1 MQTSSVVRR
10 TPDFGG
16 QVAPSPPLA
25 SRPATRVQF
34 GLGAVLQY
42 SIIPS
47 LRAAGSEDS
56 LPRRRLGEGGRTTTR
71 TAPRLSSP
79 KSCPTKP
86 VVCRLQTPM
95 ASEVGRTKRV
105 VRTNSTPIRRVHTVM
120 GLTRYKRLENSFGIW
135 RRLGWVKSTSFF

>member
-1 MQTSSVVRR
+1 M
-10 TPDFGG
+10 PDFGG

-42 SIIPS
+42 STTPS

-71 TAPRLSSP
+71 TA
-79 KSCPTKP
+79 CPTWLFCARWLA
-86 VVCRLQTPM
+86 VLS
-95 ASEVGRTKRV
+95 ASEVGRTKRLV
-105 VRTNSTPIRRVHTVM
+105 SYVGQGRKAAKVRRVRCE
-120 GLTRYKRLENSFGIW
+120 LSAESQNPEA
-135 RRLGWVKSTSFF
+135 

>member
-1 MQTSSVVRR
+1 M
-10 TPDFGG
+10 PDFGG

-42 SIIPS
+42 STTPS

-71 TAPRLSSP
+71 TA
-79 KSCPTKP
+79 CPTKL
-86 VVCRLQTPM
+86 VVCRLQTRM
-95 ASEVGRTKRV
+95 ASEVGRTKRL
-105 VRTNSTPIRRVHTVM
+105 VRAHRSLLHSAHRFRQIGWLSRVADITLSS
-120 GLTRYKRLENSFGIW
+120 GFPPEEQDC
-135 RRLGWVKSTSFF
+135 